1 MAKNHIVSEQTL
13 RDLLEAHA
21 SLSAWYYELWEALRR
36 VNGVAQAPDD
46 TKRTAF
52 AERLAADFPELG
64 AVARTIQVPRMFVPP
79 PPAYYGRNRD
89 SVPDEQ
95 ATLIEPAPARL
106 RGEGPPLAPA
116 PEAAPP
122 TEPGLAPPP
131 LVDPGKVKYST

>member
-36 VNGVAQAPDD
+36 ANGIAHAPDD
-46 TKRTAF
+46 TKRAAF

-64 AVARTIQVPRMFVPP
+64 AIARTIEVPRMFVPP
-79 PPAYYGRNRD
+79 PPAYARNRD

-106 RGEGPPLAPA
+106 RGEGPPLAPD
-116 PEAAPP
+116 PETARP

-131 LVDPGKVKYST
+131 FVDPDKVKYST